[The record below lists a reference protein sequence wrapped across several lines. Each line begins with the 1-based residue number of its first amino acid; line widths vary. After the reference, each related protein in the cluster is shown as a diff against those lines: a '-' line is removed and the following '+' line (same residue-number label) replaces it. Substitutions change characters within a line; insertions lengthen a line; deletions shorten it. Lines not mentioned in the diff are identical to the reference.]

1 MCLAIPSRVIAIA
14 ENRLAT
20 IDIAGVRRRVALDL
34 VPDTQ
39 IGDYVI
45 VHAGFAIQRL
55 DEEDAQQTL
64 QLFERFLSEESS
76 EESIPP
82 EG

>member
-14 ENRLAT
+14 ENLQAT
-20 IDIAGVRRRVALDL
+20 IDIAGVRRCVALDL
-34 VPDTQ
+34 VPDAR

-55 DEEDAQQTL
+55 DEEEAQQTL
-64 QLFERFLSEESS
+64 KLFEQLFSEEP
-76 EESIPP
+76 IPP
-82 EG
+82 EA

>member
-1 MCLAIPSRVIAIA
+1 MCLAIPSRVIAIV
-14 ENRLAT
+14 EDRLAT

-39 IGDYVI
+39 VGDYVI

-55 DEEDAQQTL
+55 DEDEAQQTL
-64 QLFERFLSEESS
+64 KLLEQFLSEASL
-76 EESIPP
+76 PP
-82 EG
+82 EA

>member
-1 MCLAIPSRVIAIA
+1 MCLAIPSRVVAIA
-14 ENRLAT
+14 QNGLAT

-34 VPDTQ
+34 VPDTR

-55 DEEDAQQTL
+55 DEDEAQRTL
-64 QLFERFLSEESS
+64 ALLAQFLCD
-76 EESIPP
+76 ESIAP
-82 EG
+82 EA

>member
-14 ENRLAT
+14 ENHQAT

-55 DEEDAQQTL
+55 DEAEAQQTL
-64 QLFERFLSEESS
+64 KLLEQFLSAESL
-76 EESIPP
+76 PP
-82 EG
+82 EA

>member
-14 ENRLAT
+14 ENGLAT

-34 VPDTQ
+34 VPDTR

-55 DEEDAQQTL
+55 DEDEARQTL
-64 QLFERFLSEESS
+64 ELLEQFLSGETT
-76 EESIPP
+76 PP
-82 EG
+82 EV